1 MIKTFRRILI
11 PLLLVFGLLSSTAPA
26 QSLDLGPS
34 SNYLIRI
41 TPEAKAVIEKTII
54 QYGGKVEARYQ
65 YVFDGFLVKL
75 PDVAVGLLKKLP
87 TVLIIEKD
95 APVSLNAIQNTQSPT
110 PSWGLDR
117 VDQREKVGATSSFG
131 YRSAGAGATVYIVD
145 TGIAPH
151 NDFGSRLSSSG
162 FSAFSDGNGPVDCHG
177 HGTHVAGSVAGSQFG
192 VAKNAKLVPVRV
204 LNCSGSGSTS
214 GVIAGMEWILSPS
227 NPNSKTQAVVNMSLG
242 GGASSSMDAAIAKL
256 TNSGV
261 TVVVAAGNDN
271 GDACTKSPA
280 RAPSAITVGA
290 TTISDTKSS
299 FSNHG
304 PCVDIHA
311 PGSSILS
318 AWIGSNTATY
328 SASGTSMASPH
339 VAGAA
344 AIYVGLNPSASIA
357 QVSQFLDEQSTKDV
371 ITGLPA
377 ATVNKLLYVSPT
389 DGSPAIT
396 PPVIALRSVGAI
408 TYDSAEIAVDVNPGF
423 APTDITL
430 QYSRDNT
437 FATGL
442 LSAPFTPAQVS
453 GGVVVQALAKLTG
466 LSASATYYFRISGV
480 NESGSSTAP
489 IGNFITLAP
498 PKVKPT
504 PIALAPT
511 DVTAYSATLQGSVN
525 PGNDTTQVS
534 FVYGTDPEFK
544 TNTNTGLASPATI
557 SGSTPVAIKLP
568 ISFLK
573 GDTAYYLKIVSSN
586 SSGSVT
592 SEVITFKTPISIGK
606 PPIVSTKP
614 NGYLFSTSK
623 PNPVQGVVNPK
634 DRPLWSLW
642 FTVRNKP

>member
-1 MIKTFRRILI
+1 MSVGDATIYLMKINLTFLQRVSL
-11 PLLLVFGLLSSTAPA
+11 PLLLVFGLLFSSVPSQAI
-26 QSLDLGPS
+26 DLGAS
-34 SNYLIRI
+34 SNYIIRV
-41 TPEAKAVIEKTII
+41 TPEAKAAIEKTVL
-54 QYGGKVEARYQ
+54 QYGGKIDSRYQ

-75 PDVAVGLLKKLP
+75 PDVAVGLLKRLP

-95 APVSLNAIQNTQSPT
+95 IPVSLTAIQNTQSPT

-117 VDQREKVGATSSFG
+117 VDQREKVGTTSAFG

-162 FSAFSDGNGPVDCHG
+162 FSAFTDGNGPVDCHG

-192 VAKNAKLVPVRV
+192 IAKNAKLVPVRV
-204 LNCSGSGSTS
+204 LSCAGSGSTS

-242 GGASSSMDAAIAKL
+242 GGASASMDAAIAKL

-271 GDACTKSPA
+271 GDACLKSPA

-290 TTISDTKSS
+290 TTIGDAKSS
-299 FSNHG
+299 FSNYG
-304 PCVDIHA
+304 SCVDIHA

-318 AWIGSNTATY
+318 TWIGSNTATY
-328 SASGTSMASPH
+328 TASGTSMASPH

-344 AIYVGLNPSASIA
+344 AVYVGLNPSASVA

-408 TYDSAEIAVDVNPGF
+408 THESAEIAVDVNPGF

-466 LSASATYYFRISGV
+466 LSASTTYYFRISELMNQV
-480 NESGSSTAP
+480 QPLLLLE
-489 IGNFITLAP
+489 TLLP
-498 PKVKPT
+498 LPRLK
-504 PIALAPT
+504 LNQ
-511 DVTAYSATLQGSVN
+511 LQLLLL
-525 PGNDTTQVS
+525 Q
-534 FVYGTDPEFK
+534 
-544 TNTNTGLASPATI
+544 LM
-557 SGSTPVAIKLP
+557 
-568 ISFLK
+568 
-573 GDTAYYLKIVSSN
+573 
-586 SSGSVT
+586 
-592 SEVITFKTPISIGK
+592 
-606 PPIVSTKP
+606 
-614 NGYLFSTSK
+614 
-623 PNPVQGVVNPK
+623 
-634 DRPLWSLW
+634 
-642 FTVRNKP
+642 